1 MHEGYI
7 RVEFVNGEKLE
18 YILPPATAPVV
29 AHFLCVQYAGDLH
42 YINCDQ
48 VVSFTMSIPT

>member
-1 MHEGYI
+1 MPEGYI
-7 RVEFVNGEKLE
+7 DVEFVNGERLQ

-29 AHFLCVQYAGDLH
+29 AHFLCVQYSGALH

-48 VVSFTMSIPT
+48 VVSFTMAIPT